1 MNATPSEATVRRL
14 LGRLARRHRPSQR
27 LSSGPHATDT
37 DPNREFARSEQTAG
51 WFFAFLSIFILL
63 YAIVE
68 KMHVR

>member
-1 MNATPSEATVRRL
+1 MNAPPSEATVRRL
-14 LGRLARRHRPSQR
+14 LGRLAKHRRPSQG
-27 LSSGPHATDT
+27 LPSVPQATDT